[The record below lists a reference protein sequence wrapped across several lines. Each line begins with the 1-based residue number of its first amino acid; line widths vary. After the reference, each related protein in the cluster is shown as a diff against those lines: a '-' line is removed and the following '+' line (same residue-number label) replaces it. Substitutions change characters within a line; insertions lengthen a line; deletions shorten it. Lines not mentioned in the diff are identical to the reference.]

1 MSFFASSGQ
10 NLTFHFDLFENFKWG
25 LLFVQ
30 LINFIWRIYVDF
42 SLDTLL
48 IIFLG
53 QSQLFLVHIEER
65 LIIVRRDLY
74 DCVSIIGHTSLET
87 VIIANGMDS
96 SYLILIPEFEQ
107 TIASEIHTL
116 KDPARVL
123 DVRLSTHE
131 FDQVLE
137 ALQAACCLH
146 FITETYLKICGCL
159 LHFKQFFN
167 WLYLHS

>member
-1 MSFFASSGQ
+1 M
-10 NLTFHFDLFENFKWG
+10 
-25 LLFVQ
+25 
-30 LINFIWRIYVDF
+30 INFIWRILVDF

-48 IIFLG
+48 IIFLC
-53 QSQLFLVHIEER
+53 QSQLFLVHIQER
-65 LIIVRRDLY
+65 LIIVRRDLN
-74 DCVSIIGHTSLET
+74 DWPVSIRGHTSLET
-87 VIIANGMDS
+87 VIIANGMDPS
-96 SYLILIPEFEQ
+96 LILIPEFEQ

-146 FITETYLKICGCL
+146 FITVTYLKISGCL

-167 WLYLHS
+167 